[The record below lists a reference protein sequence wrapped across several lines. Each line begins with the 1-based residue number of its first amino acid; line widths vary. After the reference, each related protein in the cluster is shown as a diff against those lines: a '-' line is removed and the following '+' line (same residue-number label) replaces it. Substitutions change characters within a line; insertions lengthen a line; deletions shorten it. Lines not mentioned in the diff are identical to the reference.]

1 MKINTFSILIISIL
15 IILLSCE
22 KKDNNPNLEDFCSV
36 IPNGWE
42 CEIIQDT
49 FNANYIPRNANTPI
63 AIVKYINQTREF
75 TGSVDFKINPSL
87 ILDLYS
93 IQQKEEL
100 IQFIRSQQL
109 YSWCIPRY
117 YGETEKYFIITSP
130 CFINGGYFTEE
141 ANSCIEDLHSALKS
155 IITVKEYNF
164 VGD

>member
-1 MKINTFSILIISIL
+1 MKINTFSILIISLL

-42 CEIIQDT
+42 CKIIQDK
-49 FNANYIPRNANTPI
+49 FNANDIPRDAITPI
-63 AIVKYINQTREF
+63 AIIKYKNQSREF
-75 TGSVDFKINPSL
+75 TGFVDVKITPSL

-100 IQFIRSQQL
+100 IQFIRSQQM
-109 YSWCIPRY
+109 YSWCIPMY

-130 CFINGGYFTEE
+130 CFINGGSFTEE

-155 IITVKEYNF
+155 IITVNEYNF